1 MSTTLGYY
9 HSNILPWTFVPD
21 EERRFRRVIQIALV
35 FYFVVVIAASVIT
48 VPKPERSAAQPLP
61 PQLAKLILER
71 EKPKPK
77 PPEIIEEKK
86 PEQKKEADKPKPEE
100 KKKPEKKVEEKKP
113 EPVKED
119 VPPPP
124 PKVDIEAARKKAA
137 KSGLLALSDDLAD
150 LREAPTVNLN
160 TSIGV
165 IKNTAPAKES
175 TSAPQVLTQ
184 TRGGSGG
191 VDTRALTS
199 GIASRRIAGGG
210 GDLQTRATEQV
221 DSPVEAQAKL
231 ESKSPNKTNRVLP
244 RSEEEIN
251 LIMQRYKGAITQMY
265 QRARR
270 TDPTLKGNVV
280 FEITIE
286 PSGAVSACKVVSSEM
301 DAPDLLGKV
310 IARIKT
316 INFGVKDVPAMTISY
331 PFVFVPT
338 D

>member
-21 EERRFRRVIQIALV
+21 EERRFRRVIQVALV
-35 FYFVVVIAASVIT
+35 FYFIVVIAASVIT
-48 VPKPERSAAQPLP
+48 VPKPERSAVQPLP

-77 PPEIIEEKK
+77 PPEIKEEKK

-100 KKKPEKKVEEKKP
+100 KKKPEKKVEEKP

-124 PKVDIEAARKKAA
+124 PKVDLEAARKKAA
-137 KSGLLALSDDLAD
+137 RSGLLALSDDLAD
-150 LREAPTVNLN
+150 LREAPTVNLSK
-160 TSIGV
+160 SIGV
-165 IKNTAPAKES
+165 TKNTVLAKES

-184 TRGGSGG
+184 SRSGSGG

-199 GIASRRIAGGG
+199 GIASRRIGGG
-210 GDLQTRATEQV
+210 GDLQARATEQV

-231 ESKSPNKTNRVLP
+231 ESKSPSKTANRVLP
-244 RSEEEIN
+244 RSEEEIQ
-251 LIMQRYKGAITQMY
+251 LIFQRYKGAITQMY

-270 TDPTLKGNVV
+270 EDPTLKGKVV

-301 DAPDLLGKV
+301 DAPDLLAKV
-310 IARIKT
+310 VARIKT
-316 INFGVKDVPAMTISY
+316 INFGAKDVPTFTISF
-331 PFVFVPT
+331 PFEFIPT

>member
-1 MSTTLGYY
+1 MSTALGYY

-21 EERRFRRVIQIALV
+21 EERRFRRVIQVALV
-35 FYFVVVIAASVIT
+35 FYFIVVIAATMIT
-48 VPKPERSAAQPLP
+48 VPKPERSTAQPLS

-77 PPEIIEEKK
+77 PPEIKEEKK

-150 LREAPTVNLN
+150 LREAPVINLN
-160 TSIGV
+160 KSIGV
-165 IKNTAPAKES
+165 TKNTAPTKES
-175 TSAPQVLTQ
+175 TSVPQVLTQ
-184 TRGGSGG
+184 ARGSSGG

-199 GIASRRIAGGG
+199 GIASRRIGGGG
-210 GDLQTRATEQV
+210 GDLQARATEQV

-231 ESKSPNKTNRVLP
+231 ESKSPNKTSRVLP
-244 RSEEEIN
+244 RSEEEIQ
-251 LIMQRYKGAITQMY
+251 LIFQRYSGVITQMY
-265 QRARR
+265 ARARR
-270 TDPTLKGNVV
+270 LDSTLKGNVV
-280 FEITIE
+280 FEITIA
-286 PSGAVSACKVVSSEM
+286 PSGVVSACKVLSSEM
-301 DAPDLLGKV
+301 NAPDLLDKV
-310 IARIKT
+310 VAKIKT
-316 INFGVKDVPAMTISY
+316 INFGAKDVPAMTISLPY
-331 PFVFVPT
+331 NFVPS

>member
-1 MSTTLGYY
+1 MTGYY
-9 HSNILPWTFVPD
+9 HSSILPWTFVPE
-21 EERRFRRVIQIALV
+21 EERIFRRVMQVALV
-35 FYFVVVIAASVIT
+35 IYLVVVVAASVISI
-48 VPKPERSAAQPLP
+48 PKPERSTVQPLP

-77 PPEIIEEKK
+77 PKPPEIKEEKK
-86 PEQKKEADKPKPEE
+86 PEQKKEPEKPKPEE

-113 EPVKED
+113 EPVKEN

-124 PKVDIEAARKKAA
+124 PKVDLEAARKKAA

-150 LREAPTVNLN
+150 LREAPTVNLSK
-160 TSIGV
+160 SISV
-165 IKNTAPAKES
+165 TKNVTVAKES

-184 TRGGSGG
+184 ARGGSGG

-199 GIASRRIAGGG
+199 GIASRRVGG
-210 GDLQTRATEQV
+210 GDLQGRATEQV

-231 ESKSPNKTNRVLP
+231 EARSPNKTSRVLP
-244 RSEEEIN
+244 RGEEEIQ
-251 LIMQRYKGAITQMY
+251 LIFQRYKGAITQMY

-270 TDPTLKGNVV
+270 EDPTLKGKVV

-286 PSGAVSACKVVSSEM
+286 PSGAVSACKVLSSEM
-301 DAPDLLGKV
+301 NAPDLLGKV
-310 IARIKT
+310 VARIKT
-316 INFGVKDVPAMTISY
+316 ISFGAKDVPAMTINF
-331 PFVFVPT
+331 PFEFIPT

>member
-1 MSTTLGYY
+1 MSTAPGYY
-9 HSNILPWTFVPD
+9 HSHILPWTIVPE
-21 EERRFRRVIQIALV
+21 EERRFRRVIKIALV
-35 FYFVVVIAASVIT
+35 FYFIVVIAATVIT

-77 PPEIIEEKK
+77 LQEIIEEKK
-86 PEQKKEADKPKPEE
+86 PEQKKEAEKPKPEE

-150 LREAPTVNLN
+150 LREAPVVNLN
-160 TSIGV
+160 KSVGV

-184 TRGGSGG
+184 ARGGSGG

-199 GIASRRIAGGG
+199 GIASRRIGGG
-210 GDLQTRATEQV
+210 GDLQARATEQV
-221 DSPVEAQAKL
+221 ESPVEAQAKS
-231 ESKSPNKTNRVLP
+231 ESKSPSKTNRVLP
-244 RSEEEIN
+244 RSEEEIQ
-251 LIMQRYKGAITQMY
+251 LIFQRYSGAITQMY
-265 QRARR
+265 ARARR

-286 PSGAVSACKVVSSEM
+286 PSGAVSACKVLSSEM
-301 DAPDLLGKV
+301 NAPDLLDKV
-310 IARIKT
+310 VAKIKT
-316 INFGVKDVPAMTISY
+316 INFGAKEVPAMTISLPY
-331 PFVFVPT
+331 NFVPS

>member
-1 MSTTLGYY
+1 MSTALGYY
-9 HSNILPWTFVPD
+9 HSSILPWTFVPE
-21 EERRFRRVIQIALV
+21 EERRFRRVIQVALV
-35 FYFVVVIAASVIT
+35 FYFVVVIAATVVT
-48 VPKPERSAAQPLP
+48 VPKPERSTARPLS

-77 PPEIIEEKK
+77 PPEIKEEKK
-86 PEQKKEADKPKPEE
+86 PEQKKEAEKPKPEE

-124 PKVDIEAARKKAA
+124 PKVDLEAARKKAA

-150 LREAPTVNLN
+150 LREAPTINLK
-160 TSIGV
+160 SVGV
-165 IKNTAPAKES
+165 TKSTAPIKES

-184 TRGGSGG
+184 ARGSSGG

-199 GIASRRIAGGG
+199 GIASRRVGGG
-210 GDLQTRATEQV
+210 GDLQARATEQV

-231 ESKSPNKTNRVLP
+231 EAKSPNKPNRVLP
-244 RSEEEIN
+244 RSDEEIQ
-251 LIMQRYKGAITQMY
+251 LIFQRYKGAIEQLY

-270 TDPTLKGNVV
+270 EDPTLKGRVV
-280 FEITIE
+280 VEITIE
-286 PSGAVSACKVVSSEM
+286 PSGAVSACKVLSSELS
-301 DAPDLLGKV
+301 APDLLTKV
-310 IARIKT
+310 VARIRT
-316 INFGVKDVPAMTISY
+316 INFGAKDVSVFTISY
-331 PFVFVPT
+331 PIDFVPT

>member
-1 MSTTLGYY
+1 MTDYY
-9 HSNILPWTFVPD
+9 HSNILPWTFVP
-21 EERRFRRVIQIALV
+21 EEDRVFRRVIQVALV
-35 FYFVVVIAASVIT
+35 FYLVIVIAASVIT
-48 VPKPERSAAQPLP
+48 VPKLERSAAQPLP

-77 PPEIIEEKK
+77 PPEIKEEKK

-150 LREAPTVNLN
+150 MREAPTVNLSN
-160 TSIGV
+160 SVGV
-165 IKNTAPAKES
+165 TKNAVLTKES
-175 TSAPQVLTQ
+175 TTAPQLLTQ
-184 TRGGSGG
+184 TRGSSGG

-199 GIASRRIAGGG
+199 GIASRRIGSG
-210 GDLQTRATEQV
+210 GDLQARATEQV

-231 ESKSPNKTNRVLP
+231 EAKSPNKANRVLP
-244 RSEEEIN
+244 RSEQEID

-270 TDPTLKGNVV
+270 EDPTLKGTVV

-286 PSGAVSACKVVSSEM
+286 PSGAVSACKVLSSEM
-301 DAPDLLGKV
+301 NAPDLLGKV
-310 IARIKT
+310 VARIKT
-316 INFGVKDVPAMTISY
+316 INFGAKDVPTMTISY
-331 PFVFVPT
+331 PFVFVPV

>member
-1 MSTTLGYY
+1 MTGYY
-9 HSNILPWTFVPD
+9 HSNILPWTIVPD
-21 EERRFRRVIQIALV
+21 EERRFRRVIQVALV
-35 FYFVVVIAASVIT
+35 VYLVIAVAASIIS

-77 PPEIIEEKK
+77 PPEIKEEKK
-86 PEQKKEADKPKPEE
+86 PEQKKEPEKPKPEE

-113 EPVKED
+113 EPVKEK

-137 KSGLLALSDDLAD
+137 RSGLLASDDLAD
-150 LREAPTVNLN
+150 LRETPTINLN
-160 TSIGV
+160 QSISV
-165 IKNTAPAKES
+165 TKNAAPAKES
-175 TSAPQVLTQ
+175 TMTPQLLTQ
-184 TRGGSGG
+184 ARGSSGG

-199 GIASRRIAGGG
+199 GIASRRIGNG
-210 GDLQTRATEQV
+210 GDLQGRATEQV

-231 ESKSPNKTNRVLP
+231 EAKAPRTNRVLP
-244 RSEEEIN
+244 RSEEEIQ
-251 LIMQRYKGAITQMY
+251 LIFQRYKGAITQMY

-270 TDPTLKGNVV
+270 EDPTLKGKVV

-286 PSGAVSACKVVSSEM
+286 PSGAVSACRVLSSEM
-301 DAPDLLGKV
+301 NAADLLGKV
-310 IARIKT
+310 VARIKT
-316 INFGVKDVPAMTISY
+316 INFGAKDVPAMTINF
-331 PFVFVPT
+331 PFEFIPT

>member
-1 MSTTLGYY
+1 MSTAPAYY
-9 HSNILPWTFVPD
+9 HSNILPWTFVPE
-21 EERRFRRVIQIALV
+21 EERRFRRVILVALV
-35 FYFVVVIAASVIT
+35 FYFIVAIAASVIT
-48 VPKPERSAAQPLP
+48 VPKQERSTAQPLP

-77 PPEIIEEKK
+77 PPEIIEEKI

-113 EPVKED
+113 EPVKDD

-150 LREAPTVNLN
+150 LREAPTINLN
-160 TSIGV
+160 KNVGV
-165 IKNTAPAKES
+165 IKNTAPTKES

-184 TRGGSGG
+184 ARGSSGG

-199 GIASRRIAGGG
+199 GIASRRVSGGG
-210 GDLQTRATEQV
+210 GELQARVTEQV
-221 DSPVEAQAKL
+221 DSPVEAQAKV
-231 ESKSPNKTNRVLP
+231 ESKSPNKGNRVLP
-244 RSEEEIN
+244 RSEEEIQ
-251 LIMQRYKGAITQMY
+251 LIFQRYSGVITQMY
-265 QRARR
+265 ARARR
-270 TDPTLKGNVV
+270 LDPTLKGNVV

-286 PSGAVSACKVVSSEM
+286 PSGAVSACKVLSSEM
-301 DAPDLLGKV
+301 NAPDLLDKV
-310 IARIKT
+310 VAKIKT
-316 INFGVKDVPAMTISY
+316 INFGAKDVPTMKINLPY
-331 PFVFVPT
+331 NFVPS